1 VNLEIVEHVDVPV
14 HHKTGAQLPF
24 YASEGAAGADLR
36 AHIDHAVTMEPG
48 TRALIPTGLSV
59 ALPHGTEL
67 QIRPRSGLAY
77 NHGITVLNSP
87 GTIDCDYRGEV
98 KVLLVNLGDESF
110 QILPG
115 MRIAQAVIAP
125 IIKANWQSVTE
136 LPSTE
141 RGARGFGHTGSH

>member
-1 VNLEIVEHVDVPV
+1 MNLEMVDQVDVSV
-14 HHKTGAQLPF
+14 QTQIGAQLPF

-36 AHIDHAVTMEPG
+36 AHLEQIVTIAPG
-48 TRALIPTGLSV
+48 ARALIPTGVAV
-59 ALPHGTEL
+59 ALPQGTEL

-87 GTIDCDYRGEV
+87 GTIDCDYRGEL
-98 KVLLVNLGDESF
+98 KVLLINLGHEDF
-110 QILPG
+110 QVLPG

-125 IIKANWQSVTE
+125 IIKANWHAVTE

-141 RGARGFGHTGSH
+141 RGACGFGHTGSH